1 MDDVVIRYII
11 HSGGE
16 GQIRQYYM
24 LTLVDYVQLY
34 IASLSTKNDHSIRAR
49 LVISIL

>member
-1 MDDVVIRYII
+1 MEEVVIQYII

-16 GQIRQYYM
+16 GRIRPYYT

-34 IASLSTKNDHSIRAR
+34 IASLSTKMTTLYELDF
-49 LVISIL
+49 